1 MDTVLII
8 SSWPTGLYDYVQ
20 YMQMQSICIVIA
32 YADGKY
38 MRMPHLCRCPAYGY
52 VEPMLYSLFS
62 RSDPKKGS
70 SGSAFRPPTRSGQET
85 QHVQLHKLKIL
96 LYSVYSLPRDPARSS
111 KNPGFADFLIVV
123 DFRKPLN
130 NGKVGSTGTGH
141 PVIYQS
147 GYMSANYDPENDD
160 GTEKSSG

>member
-1 MDTVLII
+1 MARLLPFLKMDTVLII

-62 RSDPKKGS
+62 RSDPKKAS
-70 SGSAFRPPTRSGQET
+70 SGSSSQPPGRSGPET
-85 QHVQLHKLKIL
+85 QDVAVLPAEDDARCC
-96 LYSVYSLPRDPARSS
+96 VPALPRYPARGS
-111 KNPGFADFLIVV
+111 GFWRFAFSLTVV
-123 DFRKPLN
+123 HFRKLRKAR
-130 NGKVGSTGTGH
+130 KVGSGRNGR
-141 PVIYQS
+141 PVI
-147 GYMSANYDPENDD
+147 
-160 GTEKSSG
+160 

>member
-1 MDTVLII
+1 MARLLPFLKMDTVLII

-62 RSDPKKGS
+62 RSDPKKAS
-70 SGSAFRPPTRSGQET
+70 SGSPSDP
-85 QHVQLHKLKIL
+85 
-96 LYSVYSLPRDPARSS
+96 PARSG
-111 KNPGFADFLIVV
+111 PITQYVV
-123 DFRKPLN
+123 VYSATDDAICCVPPLPRHRPLTPIKGRCGYSLTVVHFRKLRN
-130 NGKVGSTGTGH
+130 SVKIGSHRNGY
-141 PVIYQS
+141 PVI
-147 GYMSANYDPENDD
+147 
-160 GTEKSSG
+160 